1 VIDLLTT
8 LSCDP
13 QNEVNQ
19 DANKALQEL
28 VACLDAEERSVT
40 VKHITNCLH
49 GQEQLLKK
57 CLGLYREEGL
67 ERCLALLNGQLSL
80 LSRLSAAPLAPVQLA
95 AVVRGLTKASQLEDE
110 GTVLV
115 NSGGFEDFASLDFLF
130 LPHLYLSCQRP
141 SKSFRHLT
149 SPRLIM
155 LISSVCKSLAKADFY
170 SLLELLIEGLQL
182 ESWRREVLWL
192 LGRVVDGAKDEE
204 IVQEG
209 VVEGLKKVLHVLLKD
224 NSGIKEG
231 ALQEFKGQGAVVKEE
246 WTAELLSLECM
257 GMIAKSLGHRLGHDL
272 GPLILHALHTTDVTD
287 RLAAHTLYFALTDI
301 SEGQGMNIPEL
312 LASIVSHLARDLNLA
327 LRTPG
332 VVARPGLGTLIRV
345 VLRMAGEE
353 QAQSDMQD
361 TIEVLLLHLAQSDAS
376 ATQDILNTVKV
387 FVFGV
392 REKILLRKEDQ
403 VDEEDEEA
411 KKKGTVTRMILEL
424 EEERRADEKADE
436 DILAAVNCPSEGFH
450 VEEAGAESMKEEE
463 VEEETDPV
471 LNADQTFLKVVV
483 EHVRHFVSMSG
494 QPGWQL
500 AALASLTCS
509 LDLLASTP
517 GQQPGQRQTLLL
529 PLVHQAW
536 QPLKLLFRSTNIFI
550 VDEAFKCLVV
560 MANCARDFIRR
571 RTLTDVLPP
580 LLTFFK
586 TLQVMVTDRDKQAT
600 LAATQSRRILNRLET
615 GVWDLLHLL
624 DLGPLDTDPI
634 IQLLVDHLGGKLQ
647 DASSPAFTLK
657 PKRNI
662 DANILWLK
670 IEHRSTN

>member
-1 VIDLLTT
+1 
-8 LSCDP
+8 
-13 QNEVNQ
+13 
-19 DANKALQEL
+19 
-28 VACLDAEERSVT
+28 
-40 VKHITNCLH
+40 
-49 GQEQLLKK
+49 
-57 CLGLYREEGL
+57 
-67 ERCLALLNGQLSL
+67 
-80 LSRLSAAPLAPVQLA
+80 
-95 AVVRGLTKASQLEDE
+95 
-110 GTVLV
+110 
-115 NSGGFEDFASLDFLF
+115 
-130 LPHLYLSCQRP
+130 
-141 SKSFRHLT
+141 
-149 SPRLIM
+149 M
-155 LISSVCKSLAKADFY
+155 
-170 SLLELLIEGLQL
+170 
-182 ESWRREVLWL
+182 
-192 LGRVVDGAKDEE
+192 
-204 IVQEG
+204 
-209 VVEGLKKVLHVLLKD
+209 LHVLLKD
-224 NSGIKEG
+224 NSGVKEG
-231 ALQEFKGQGAVVKEE
+231 ALQHLKGQGAVVKEE

-257 GMIAKSLGHRLGHDL
+257 GMIAKFLGPSLSHDL

-301 SEGQGMNIPEL
+301 SEGQGMTIPEL

-332 VVARPGLGTLIRV
+332 VIARPGLGTLIRV

-403 VDEEDEEA
+403 VDEEDAEA
-411 KKKGTVTRMILEL
+411 KKKGMVTRMILEL

-450 VEEAGAESMKEEE
+450 AEEAGAESMKEEE

-471 LNADQTFLKVVV
+471 LNADQTFFKVVV

-500 AALASLTCS
+500 AALASLTCA

-647 DASSPAFTLK
+647 DSSSPAFTLK

>member
-1 VIDLLTT
+1 
-8 LSCDP
+8 
-13 QNEVNQ
+13 
-19 DANKALQEL
+19 
-28 VACLDAEERSVT
+28 
-40 VKHITNCLH
+40 
-49 GQEQLLKK
+49 
-57 CLGLYREEGL
+57 
-67 ERCLALLNGQLSL
+67 
-80 LSRLSAAPLAPVQLA
+80 
-95 AVVRGLTKASQLEDE
+95 
-110 GTVLV
+110 
-115 NSGGFEDFASLDFLF
+115 
-130 LPHLYLSCQRP
+130 
-141 SKSFRHLT
+141 
-149 SPRLIM
+149 M
-155 LISSVCKSLAKADFY
+155 
-170 SLLELLIEGLQL
+170 
-182 ESWRREVLWL
+182 
-192 LGRVVDGAKDEE
+192 
-204 IVQEG
+204 
-209 VVEGLKKVLHVLLKD
+209 
-224 NSGIKEG
+224 
-231 ALQEFKGQGAVVKEE
+231 
-246 WTAELLSLECM
+246 
-257 GMIAKSLGHRLGHDL
+257 
-272 GPLILHALHTTDVTD
+272 
-287 RLAAHTLYFALTDI
+287 
-301 SEGQGMNIPEL
+301 
-312 LASIVSHLARDLNLA
+312 
-327 LRTPG
+327 
-332 VVARPGLGTLIRV
+332 
-345 VLRMAGEE
+345 
-353 QAQSDMQD
+353 
-361 TIEVLLLHLAQSDAS
+361 
-376 ATQDILNTVKV
+376 
-387 FVFGV
+387 
-392 REKILLRKEDQ
+392 LRKEDQ
-403 VDEEDEEA
+403 VDKEDAEA
-411 KKKGTVTRMILEL
+411 KKKGMVTRMILEL

-450 VEEAGAESMKEEE
+450 AEEAGAESMKEEE

-471 LNADQTFLKVVV
+471 LNADQTFFKVVV

-500 AALASLTCS
+500 AALASLTCA

-647 DASSPAFTLK
+647 DSSSPAFTLK